1 MFSVRRLIAF
11 LCAVAVILAAITPA
25 APGLLWAILVPL
37 LLFVAA
43 VVIAPISRES
53 ENSDAP
59 AFPFLSVVTSRAP
72 PTA

>member
-1 MFSVRRLIAF
+1 VFSVRRLIAF
-11 LCAVAVILAAITPA
+11 LCVVAVILAAMTPA

-37 LLFVAA
+37 LLFAA
-43 VVIAPISRES
+43 VVIAPISRET

-72 PTA
+72 PAA